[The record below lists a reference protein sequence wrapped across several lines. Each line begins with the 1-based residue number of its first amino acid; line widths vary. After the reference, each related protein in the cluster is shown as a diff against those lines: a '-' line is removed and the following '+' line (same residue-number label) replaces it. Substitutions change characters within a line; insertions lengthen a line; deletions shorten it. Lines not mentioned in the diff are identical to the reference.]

1 MTVTERPSSL
11 PLPIIGQLAE
21 QSGIVGFC
29 LAATVLLIILG
40 VIYPAVW
47 SRKTARRKAA
57 VEVIDRIFRRRR

>member
-1 MTVTERPSSL
+1 MTVTEQPSAL

-21 QSGIVGFC
+21 QSGVVGIC
-29 LAATVLLIILG
+29 VAVAVLLIILG